1 MYSTS
6 CGTIEVSQVRA
17 TDGGQCGRV
26 HRISDPEDMRRRVLY
41 RMDDEGDEA
50 ATPRPGKSVSVIDPD
65 DAVGERCQRD
75 GTAIMTFLWPEM
87 LWLLLAAPLLVAFYF
102 WLLRRRKKNAI
113 RYASVSLMKVALGP
127 AHRLRR
133 HLPPLLFLLAVI
145 ASIIA
150 IARPSAVITL
160 PSQQQTI
167 MLAMDVSLSMGA
179 KDVDPNRLT
188 AAQLAAKSFVE
199 EYPADT
205 RIGIVAFGATA
216 SLVQSPTQNREDL
229 LAAIDRFQLQRGTAT
244 GSALYVALAT
254 LFPDAGIDLESLVFK
269 GGLTSLS
276 APPGPRQEPKP
287 AAEKKEFKP
296 VPPGSY
302 TSAVIIL
309 LSDGRRTTGPDP
321 LEAAKMARR
330 SRREGLYGRLRNQGG
345 GVHRLRR
352 LVRLR
357 SPGRG
362 DAEGDRGNHARRIL
376 PCGHGDRSQEGVPKP
391 QRATRAWSAR
401 KRKSRSCSRPSPP
414 VCCSR
419 RRSSRCSGSTGRSDA
434 VRDERTPAISSPA
447 FASVRLHRCSRCN

>member
-1 MYSTS
+1 
-6 CGTIEVSQVRA
+6 
-17 TDGGQCGRV
+17 
-26 HRISDPEDMRRRVLY
+26 
-41 RMDDEGDEA
+41 
-50 ATPRPGKSVSVIDPD
+50 
-65 DAVGERCQRD
+65 
-75 GTAIMTFLWPEM
+75 MTFLWPEM

-102 WLLRRRKKNAI
+102 WLLQRRKKNAL

-133 HLPPLLFLLAVI
+133 HLPPALFLLAVVV
-145 ASIIA
+145 SVIA
-150 IARPSAVITL
+150 ISRPSAVITL

-216 SLVQSPTQNREDL
+216 SLVQSPTHNREDL

-269 GGLTSLS
+269 GGLTRQS
-276 APPGPRQEPKP
+276 APLVRPETKP
-287 AAEKKEFKP
+287 AEKKEFKP

-321 LEAAKMARR
+321 LEAAKWAADRGVKVYTVGFGTK
-330 SRREGLYGRLRNQGG
+330 EGASIGFEGWSVYVRLDEETLKAIADTTRGEYFHAGTATDLKKVYKSLNA
-345 GVHRLRR
+345 R
-352 LVRLR
+352 LVMERKETEVTFLFEAIAA
-357 SPGRG
+357 GLLL
-362 DAEGDRGNHARRIL
+362 AA
-376 PCGHGDRSQEGVPKP
+376 
-391 QRATRAWSAR
+391 SAF
-401 KRKSRSCSRPSPP
+401 SLLWFN
-414 VCCSR
+414 
-419 RRSSRCSGSTGRSDA
+419 
-434 VRDERTPAISSPA
+434 RTA
-447 FASVRLHRCSRCN
+447 